1 MGKDG
6 VFGQHETAEYKF
18 LLMRVSLGDISLF
31 RSLFLFCPP
40 LYSCELVSLMCISIL
55 LIVPLSPTRGMIR
68 FSAVLPC
75 IFLFM

>member
-1 MGKDG
+1 
-6 VFGQHETAEYKF
+6 
-18 LLMRVSLGDISLF
+18 
-31 RSLFLFCPP
+31 
-40 LYSCELVSLMCISIL
+40 L